1 MAVEDRIGEV
11 DTSFTPLDIP
21 GIQPPEK
28 DLPEPPLVFADQVP
42 PALRE
47 VPPHVG
53 PVSPELVRHTDA
65 AGHEWFEQLL
75 PLGDTPGTQARPAAG

>member
-21 GIQPPEK
+21 GIQPPEE
-28 DLPEPPLVFADQVP
+28 DIPEPPLRFEDSVPEALRQVP
-42 PALRE
+42 PQA
-47 VPPHVG
+47 G
-53 PVSPELVRHTDA
+53 PVSPELVGHTSP
-65 AGHEWFEQLL
+65 AGEEWFEQLL